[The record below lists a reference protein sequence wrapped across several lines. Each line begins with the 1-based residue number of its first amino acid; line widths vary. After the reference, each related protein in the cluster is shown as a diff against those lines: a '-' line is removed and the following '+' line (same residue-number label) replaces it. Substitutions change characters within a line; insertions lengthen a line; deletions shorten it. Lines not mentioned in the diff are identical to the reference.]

1 LNSSIRRSRTA
12 NCFYVNV
19 WPDDVHSPFFR
30 PKDRRGDN
38 SKRARDRTHG
48 NTIIL
53 LSSHNG
59 HEAGAGRG
67 GPLRGGET
75 WLYEGGIGS
84 PLIVWVPDIME
95 NSAVGTTNGKSIVSS
110 IGLVVSMVE
119 LAVAT
124 KPVDWSS
131 DGEDMLGVLPGNQ
144 NKPRTSALFWR
155 RRSPPGR
162 TATLEDPN
170 RDLAMRD
177 GRWKWLCKL
186 NGSETQFYDVSSDI
200 SETDQP
206 RSASF

>member
-1 LNSSIRRSRTA
+1 
-12 NCFYVNV
+12 
-19 WPDDVHSPFFR
+19 
-30 PKDRRGDN
+30 
-38 SKRARDRTHG
+38 
-48 NTIIL
+48 
-53 LSSHNG
+53 
-59 HEAGAGRG
+59 
-67 GPLRGGET
+67 
-75 WLYEGGIGS
+75 
-84 PLIVWVPDIME
+84 ME

-200 SETDQP
+200 SETTNLVQRHLDVAARLESVLLAWNVTLPVEGVSSFRP
-206 RSASF
+206 RQHCLAANVIMTTSMNSTLHDVDGVVEERG